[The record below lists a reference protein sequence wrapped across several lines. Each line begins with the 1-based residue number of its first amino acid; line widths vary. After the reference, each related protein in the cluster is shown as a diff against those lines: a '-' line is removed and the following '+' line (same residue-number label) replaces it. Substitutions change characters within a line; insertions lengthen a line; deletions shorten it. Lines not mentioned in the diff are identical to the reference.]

1 MFMLNEPRL
10 LYIPI
15 LKGSL
20 LYDSHHLIHYLPDYT
35 PSHVKDFSYN
45 PSYQPQI
52 FMKGL
57 KSNLSTHGS
66 MGRIMALSTCGEF
79 VYIKKSINCIM
90 RIDLQAKLNSRSNRA
105 EKKSSYRMELHTD
118 DFYIV
123 DFRPLP
129 GSEKLLILGNKCELR
144 IYEFQKFNEGE
155 YEAHLICSQEIL
167 KQRSASKK
175 QSKDKL
181 RFRTE
186 YQDSISLKTEALLQL
201 NLENSQTFKQV
212 ELQQLELFGCL
223 GKKEQANLLEI
234 CPDGKYAVIGTTSFG
249 SMYQN
254 YQYQKSLLL
263 VRIDSQTQSVRHRQ
277 IRTYKLRLCARK
289 QFSKNDD
296 KLFKS
301 LCIPHYAKNCPIVYT
316 LDQDEPFEVNSYRFD
331 TESQSLVKFK
341 ESLKDYHEFQSS
353 KLLRFG
359 RKMFSVDGN
368 GQLRILDL
376 YKD

>member
-1 MFMLNEPRL
+1 MYRYSIIKRNPRDSTSSIKEVKLEKQHILYQPNRNYSQNLNMFMLNEPRL

-118 DFYIV
+118 NFYIV

-144 IYEFQKFNEGE
+144 IYEF
-155 YEAHLICSQEIL
+155 
-167 KQRSASKK
+167 
-175 QSKDKL
+175 
-181 RFRTE
+181 
-186 YQDSISLKTEALLQL
+186 
-201 NLENSQTFKQV
+201 
-212 ELQQLELFGCL
+212 
-223 GKKEQANLLEI
+223 
-234 CPDGKYAVIGTTSFG
+234 
-249 SMYQN
+249 
-254 YQYQKSLLL
+254 
-263 VRIDSQTQSVRHRQ
+263 
-277 IRTYKLRLCARK
+277 
-289 QFSKNDD
+289 
-296 KLFKS
+296 
-301 LCIPHYAKNCPIVYT
+301 
-316 LDQDEPFEVNSYRFD
+316 
-331 TESQSLVKFK
+331 
-341 ESLKDYHEFQSS
+341 
-353 KLLRFG
+353 
-359 RKMFSVDGN
+359 
-368 GQLRILDL
+368 
-376 YKD
+376 